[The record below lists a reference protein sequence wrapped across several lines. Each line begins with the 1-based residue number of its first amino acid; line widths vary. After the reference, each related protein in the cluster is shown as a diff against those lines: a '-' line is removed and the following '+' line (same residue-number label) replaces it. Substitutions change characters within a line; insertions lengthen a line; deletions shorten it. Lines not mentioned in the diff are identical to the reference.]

1 MNKKA
6 LIAGAVAAALI
17 AVLVAFLRK
26 SDRRQIETLI
36 GRLER
41 RLERRDAVGFCLY
54 LTDDYHD
61 SAGQSRPGLK
71 DRLAWG
77 LPLLASLAISVEDL
91 GIEIREKEATAD
103 FLARAVAT
111 ARDHGRQPPW
121 RWESRVRLTLRKT
134 DDGWRVCK
142 AEYRLPPIV
151 ERNW

>member
-26 SDRRQIETLI
+26 SDRRQIEALI

-77 LPLLASLAISVEDL
+77 LPLLGSLAISVEDL
-91 GIEIREKEATAD
+91 IIEIREKDATTA
-103 FLARAVAT
+103 ASRPGAGRAASGSPCVRPTT
-111 ARDHGRQPPW
+111 AGGCVKPSIACPP
-121 RWESRVRLTLRKT
+121 SSSGTG
-134 DDGWRVCK
+134 D
-142 AEYRLPPIV
+142 
-151 ERNW
+151 RNAGEKKR

>member
-1 MNKKA
+1 VNKKA
-6 LIAGAVAAALI
+6 LIAGAAAAALLAA
-17 AVLVAFLRK
+17 AVVVLRK
-26 SDRRQIETLI
+26 SDRRRIESLI
-36 GRLER
+36 ARLER
-41 RLERRDAVGFCLY
+41 RLEHRDAVGFCLY

-61 SAGQSRPGLK
+61 SAGQSRSGLK

-77 LPLLASLAISVEDL
+77 LPLLGSLAISVEDL
-91 GIEIREKEATAD
+91 AIEIQNEEAMAD

-121 RWESRVRLTLRKT
+121 RWQSRVRLRLRKT
-134 DDGWRVCK
+134 DDGWRVCS